1 MNVFGVI
8 VVILFL
14 VGIIAV
20 VYGAFKFFVAIMS
33 APTRPSYTP
42 RTSTDAA
49 DEIDGMNEG
58 DIHSGPYG
66 YSPNTAYPQTQYGS
80 LFNDDAEWAHEHE
93 D

>member
-1 MNVFGVI
+1 MNVFGWI
-8 VVILFL
+8 FTILVLGGL
-14 VGIIAV
+14 VAV
-20 VYGAFKFFVAIMS
+20 VVGAFSFLWALV
-33 APTRPSYTP
+33 TGP
-42 RTSTDAA
+42 RHPVSTQAVRQDAA

-80 LFNDDAEWAHEHE
+80 DFNEDAEWAHEHE

>member
-14 VGIIAV
+14 AGILAV
-20 VYGAFKFFVAIMS
+20 LYGAVKFFAAIVSPS
-33 APTRPSYTP
+33 ARPTYTSSRPADS
-42 RTSTDAA
+42 A

-58 DIHSGPYG
+58 DIHSGPHG